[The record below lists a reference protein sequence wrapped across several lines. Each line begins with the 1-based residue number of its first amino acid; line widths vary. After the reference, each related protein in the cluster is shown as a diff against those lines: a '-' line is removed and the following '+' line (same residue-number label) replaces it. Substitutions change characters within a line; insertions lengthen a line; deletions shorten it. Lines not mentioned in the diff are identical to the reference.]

1 MRIKTN
7 DGEYNV
13 TGQGQGSLNTV
24 LGAVGTAGALG
35 MFNNG
40 LGGIFGGNRPVD
52 GGDRPVTRYEMG
64 LIRDAISKD
73 NEIAL
78 LKSQQYTDRA
88 MIGVQAQFGQQTAWN
103 AAQGVNI
110 ENMRAMLGSLTRVF
124 VPNANVAPGWGPVIV
139 EPSFA
144 ATVEANKTN
153 SVTTNSG
160 N

>member
-52 GGDRPVTRYEMG
+52 DGDRPVTRYEMG
-64 LIRDAISKD
+64 LIRDVISND

-78 LKSQQYTDRA
+78 LKLQQYTDRA

-110 ENMRAMLGSLTRVF
+110 ENMRAMLGSLTRVY
-124 VPNANVAPGWGPVIV
+124 VPNANVALSWGPVDV
-139 EPSFA
+139 YTPGDLKAAQTA
-144 ATVEANKTN
+144 ATTN
-153 SVTTNSG
+153 
-160 N
+160 